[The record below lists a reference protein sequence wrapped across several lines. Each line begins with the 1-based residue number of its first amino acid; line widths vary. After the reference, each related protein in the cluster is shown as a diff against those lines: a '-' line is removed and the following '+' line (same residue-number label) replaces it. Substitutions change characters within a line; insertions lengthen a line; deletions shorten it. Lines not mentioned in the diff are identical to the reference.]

1 MVYIYVLQLEKD
13 KYYVG
18 KTKNP
23 YFRLETHSISQGSE
37 WTKLYKPIKFIELI
51 ADCDD
56 YDEDKYTLIYMD
68 KYGIDNV
75 RGGSFTKIEL
85 DKSTKNQLEKMN
97 KSANDKCF
105 KCGEPGHFAKDC
117 IKNKQPYILFDTI
130 IFRDPQKCIELI
142 NDIEIIDNLQDYKIT
157 IGERLLNADKPYNN
171 LQNIIDDLEIIVN
184 YSEKDIL
191 QKFVINSDSAKYIK
205 KMLPN
210 CRATFMKTLCEL
222 LSKLSASTLSILQN
236 EKTLSFNEVKKMLI
250 TSFNEK
256 PKY

>member
-1 MVYIYVLQLEKD
+1 MLYIYVLQLEKN

-23 YFRLETHSISQGSE
+23 YFRLESHFISQGSE
-37 WTKLYKPIKFIELI
+37 WTKLYKPVKIIELI
-51 ADCDD
+51 PNCDD
-56 YDEDKYTLIYMD
+56 YDEDKYTIIYMD

-130 IFRDPQKCIELI
+130 MFRDPQKCIELI
-142 NDIEIIDNLQDYKIT
+142 NDIEIIDNLHNYKIM
-157 IGERLLNADKPYNN
+157 IGDRLLNADKPYNN

-184 YSEKDIL
+184 YSEKDI
-191 QKFVINSDSAKYIK
+191 K
-205 KMLPN
+205 KILPN

-236 EKTLSFNEVKKMLI
+236 QKTLSFNDVKKLLI

>member
-1 MVYIYVLQLEKD
+1 
-13 KYYVG
+13 
-18 KTKNP
+18 
-23 YFRLETHSISQGSE
+23 
-37 WTKLYKPIKFIELI
+37 
-51 ADCDD
+51 
-56 YDEDKYTLIYMD
+56 MD

-75 RGGSFTKIEL
+75 RGGTFAKIDL

-105 KCGEPGHFAKDC
+105 KCGKPGHFAKDC
-117 IKNKQPYILFDTI
+117 NKNKQPYILFDTI
-130 IFRDPQKCIELI
+130 MFRDPQKCIELI
-142 NDIEIIDNLQDYKIT
+142 NDIEIIDNLHNYKIML
-157 IGERLLNADKPYNN
+157 GDRPLNADKAYNN

-236 EKTLSFNEVKKMLI
+236 QKTLSFNDVKKLLI

-256 PKY
+256 PR